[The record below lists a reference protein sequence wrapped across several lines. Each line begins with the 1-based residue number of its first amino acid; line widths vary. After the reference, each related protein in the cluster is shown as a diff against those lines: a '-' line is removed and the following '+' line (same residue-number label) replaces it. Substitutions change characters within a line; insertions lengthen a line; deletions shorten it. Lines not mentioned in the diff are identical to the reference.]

1 MSVMPLFP
9 KCDKRLND
17 SISYT
22 VIKGNL
28 FFEKLVQLSSNQ
40 SLTKSEEIRGLTYLL
55 FSHTES
61 RLVTAET
68 ELTKE
73 RENNRLK
80 IGRLENTIE
89 RMAEELKMKSAESA
103 QLSGQLDLS
112 QQKAVE
118 GHPAVGK

>member
-1 MSVMPLFP
+1 MI
-9 KCDKRLND
+9 R
-17 SISYT
+17 
-22 VIKGNL
+22 GNL
-28 FFEKLVQLSSNQ
+28 FFEKLVQQSSNQ
-40 SLTKSEEIRGLTYLL
+40 SLTKSEEIRGLTNSS

-89 RMAEELKMKSAESA
+89 RMTEELKMKSAESA